1 MMQRTLAAGA
11 AVLLTVIGTG
21 GVIAPRI
28 SAGQFGI
35 PTADPAA
42 LAFVRAAGLRD
53 VILGALVFGSLGDV
67 KTLRRVLGWTSLV
80 GLGDAVTVAALRGL
94 RPQHVLHV
102 GGFAALALLAL
113 TLDAA

>member
-1 MMQRTLAAGA
+1 MQRTLAGGA
-11 AVLLTVIGTG
+11 AVLLTVIGAG
-21 GVIAPRI
+21 GVVAPKL

-35 PTADPAA
+35 PAADPAA

-53 VILGALVFGSLGDV
+53 VVLGGIVFASLGDA
-67 KTLRRVLGWTSLV
+67 KALRRVLGWTSLV
-80 GLGDAVTVAALRGL
+80 GLGDAVALAALRGL

-113 TLDAA
+113 TLHDG